1 MQFDVPT
8 ARSPRETGPSAVV
21 GPGGPL
27 SPGPGTIRVRLD
39 ISYQGTD
46 FVGWAEQPGRRSVA
60 GVLGEALGTL
70 LRAPVRLVVAGR
82 TDSGVHATGQVAHV
96 DVDRSALLGLT
107 PRDRRP
113 VGTATSS
120 TDPWTDAAAS
130 AAALVGLIRRLAGL
144 LPGDVRVRAASVAPD
159 GFDAR
164 FSALRRHYR
173 YRIGTADWGVEPA
186 DRPFVLALRRTL
198 DVSAMDEAG
207 QRLLGLRDF
216 AAYCKPREG
225 ATTIRELQRLRVRAA
240 PDASSE
246 VWVDVTA
253 DAFCHSMVR
262 SLVGAL
268 TAVGLGR
275 DDVDAPARRLAG
287 GVRAA
292 FPVAAA
298 HGLTLLAV
306 DYPPTAELAGRATST
321 RALRADPSPAG
332 APAAAPGGA
341 GPGLGPRARGWP
353 PSAQGGDQG
362 VGHPR

>member
-8 ARSPRETGPSAVV
+8 ARSPRETGPSAV
-21 GPGGPL
+21 
-27 SPGPGTIRVRLD
+27 PGPDLFGAPMPGQLRLRLD

-60 GVLGEALGTL
+60 GVLAGALGTL

-96 DVDRSALLGLT
+96 DVDRATLLGLT

-113 VGTATSS
+113 SMPSVDAS
-120 TDPWTDAAAS
+120 TDAAATD
-130 AAALVGLIRRLAGL
+130 AALVGLIRRLAGL
-144 LPGDVRVRAASVAPD
+144 LPGDVRVRSASVAPD

-173 YRIGTADWGVEPA
+173 YRIGIAEWGVEPG
-186 DRPFVLALRRTL
+186 DRPFVLALRRPL
-198 DVSAMDEAG
+198 DVAAMDDAG

-225 ATTIRELQRLRVRAA
+225 ATTIRELQRLRVVAA
-240 PDASSE
+240 PDDRPE

-275 DDVDAPARRLAG
+275 DDVDAPARRLAD
-287 GVRAA
+287 GVRTA

-298 HGLTLLAV
+298 HGLTLLGV
-306 DYPPTAELAGRATST
+306 DYPPTAELAGRAAST
-321 RALRADPSPAG
+321 RALRADP
-332 APAAAPGGA
+332 APEGGRT
-341 GPGLGPRARGWP
+341 L
-353 PSAQGGDQG
+353 
-362 VGHPR
+362 